1 MFYIYIKLK
10 IMKKLSEIILFSL
23 FALRANAQIEK
34 GKVQVS
40 GSFNISSI
48 EVNGIETNRF
58 DLTPQAGFFL
68 SDNISLGVVLG
79 YQSAGNS
86 NAKDKLFSFG
96 VFSRF
101 YKPIADRF
109 YFFAQPQ
116 IAFGTGE
123 TAAEAD
129 ISAFSIGIR
138 PGFSYFLSDK
148 ISMDMS
154 VQGFNYENR
163 EEGANERTFTGFSLN
178 PNTVNVGVSFLF

>member
-1 MFYIYIKLK
+1 
-10 IMKKLSEIILFSL
+10 MKKLTVIILFSL
-23 FALRANAQIEK
+23 IALTANAQIEK
-34 GKVQVS
+34 GNVQVS
-40 GSFNISSI
+40 GSFSISSI
-48 EVNGIETNRF
+48 ESNGAESNRF
-58 DLTPQAGFFL
+58 ELSPQAGFFL
-68 SDNISLGVVLG
+68 SDKISLGVVLG
-79 YQSAGNS
+79 YQSVGNS

-96 VFSRF
+96 IFSRL

-116 IAFGTGE
+116 VAFGTGE

-163 EEGANERTFTGFSLN
+163 EEGANEISFTGFSLN